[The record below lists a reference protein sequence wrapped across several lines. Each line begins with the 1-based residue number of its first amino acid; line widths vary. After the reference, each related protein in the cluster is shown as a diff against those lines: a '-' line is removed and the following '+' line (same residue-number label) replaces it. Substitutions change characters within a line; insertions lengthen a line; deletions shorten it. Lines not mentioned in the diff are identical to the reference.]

1 MASPVWKRTVSFIII
16 LYFCLLD
23 VEIYPFAFDNKDCCL
38 IDCLVY

>member
-23 VEIYPFAFDNKDCCL
+23 VEIFFLHL
-38 IDCLVY
+38 IIRTAV